1 MRQQRT
7 ERALMPAP
15 ATTGRWPNELP
26 TTGYALV
33 VDGHAKLEFTTQDS
47 AVQAAKDLKQRFSK
61 LQVKVYD
68 AETKR
73 VEQIELAP
81 A

>member
-1 MRQQRT
+1 
-7 ERALMPAP
+7 
-15 ATTGRWPNELP
+15 
-26 TTGYALV
+26 

-47 AVQAAKDLKQRFSK
+47 AVQAAKDLKQRFSN